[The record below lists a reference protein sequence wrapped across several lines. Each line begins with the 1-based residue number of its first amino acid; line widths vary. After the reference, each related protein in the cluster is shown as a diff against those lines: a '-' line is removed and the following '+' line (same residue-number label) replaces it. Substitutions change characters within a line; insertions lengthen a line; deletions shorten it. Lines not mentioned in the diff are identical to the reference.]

1 MSASMAS
8 KDRLASSL
16 SRSTRRGRGKAAK
29 AVQVLL
35 LFALGIVVF
44 VGLVCDARLYHGV
57 DVHGQPIYPECPDVP
72 LLDVRGSAAPD
83 GSAVSSVRTP
93 LTPGRKRAGSIATA
107 GTTHYTT
114 PEVGTRP
121 RTTSRR

>member
-1 MSASMAS
+1 MSASVAS

-16 SRSTRRGRGKAAK
+16 RRGTRCGRGEVAK

-35 LFALGIVVF
+35 LIALGIVVF

-57 DVHGQPIYPECPDVP
+57 DVHGQPIYPECSEVP
-72 LLDVRGSAAPD
+72 LLDVRGSAATD
-83 GSAVSSVRTP
+83 GSAVSSARTP
-93 LTPGRKRAGSIATA
+93 LTHGGKGAGSIATA
-107 GTTHYTT
+107 GTTHYTI
-114 PEVGTRP
+114 PEVGTRL